1 MNREPELTNPDSNT
15 PEPTTDTAEPE
26 NPPDEKTIFQDYYPS
41 KEKTSTSASASCKSS
56 GTLSTLALRSNK

>member
-26 NPPDEKTIFQDYYPS
+26 NPPDEKTIFQDYYLLEGENIDVCVS
-41 KEKTSTSASASCKSS
+41 SCKSS